1 MTAQQEY
8 QEFLNSQLT
17 EDYQNWL
24 KTATAEQVN
33 EENAKYTRLKLAAQ
47 FEAKQEAE
55 NQTIL
60 QSQMIEEQRQ
70 QLIAFI
76 QSKGYK
82 CDGSVQD
89 FEKLMSKPEIFGSN
103 YKELAKQ
110 NSESG
115 GIELFIKLFQNY
127 EANE

>member
-1 MTAQQEY
+1 MTAQIEY
-8 QEFLNSQLT
+8 QEFLNNQLT
-17 EDYQNWL
+17 TEYQAWL
-24 KTATAEQVN
+24 KTTTATEVN

-47 FEAKQEAE
+47 FEANQEAE
-55 NQTIL
+55 NQAIL
-60 QSQMIEEQRQ
+60 QAQMIAEQKE
-70 QLIAFI
+70 QLIKVI

-82 CDGSVQD
+82 ADGSAED
-89 FEKLMSKPEIFGSN
+89 FEKLMNKPEIFGSN

-115 GIELFIKLFQNY
+115 GIELFVKLFQNY